1 MAKLKQEYLQIEAK
15 ESCALKEL
23 QEKCT
28 YDCTQF
34 NLVQQSF
41 SKFTQN
47 FDDEE
52 DSNLN
57 AANLEVFSGKLL
69 RVQ

>member
-1 MAKLKQEYLQIEAK
+1 MAKLKQDYLQIEAK
-15 ESCALKEL
+15 ESCTLKQL

-28 YDCTQF
+28 NDYIQF

-57 AANLEVFSGKLL
+57 AANLEVF
-69 RVQ
+69 